1 MSLEHS
7 LARAGKGAA
16 RKALSIDE
24 FCAAHGISRSM
35 YYKLEKQGLAPRVM
49 QVGSRQLISDEAGA
63 DWSRARESDASAAF
77 K

>member
-7 LARAGKGAA
+7 PARAGKDAA
-16 RKALSIDE
+16 RRALSIDE

-35 YYKLEKQGLAPRVM
+35 FYKLEKQGLAPRVM
-49 QVGSRQLISDEAGA
+49 YVGSRRLISDEAGA
-63 DWSRARESDASAAF
+63 DWRRLMECRAEA